1 MKRTLNAS
9 PSQGVKHDQD
19 KPRFDLLPP
28 EALKAAVEV
37 FSRGAL
43 KYGARNWE
51 QGISAGRLFAAV
63 QRHLWAFWA
72 GEDLDL
78 EWGQPHLAHALCA
91 LMMLFTTI
99 QRHSDLDDRPKKSG

>member
-43 KYGARNWE
+43 KYGARTWE

-63 QRHLWAFWA
+63 Q
-72 GEDLDL
+72 DLDL